1 MKFDPESALH
11 LLLEQA
17 LKNVTLDGY
26 ASFLA
31 TFFVQF
37 MPVASLVVREFD
49 TNHITQLA
57 HYAVNKTVF
66 SPPRVV
72 TIPDA
77 LVYELYLDPEQSGS
91 RYSS

>member
-37 MPVASLVVREFD
+37 MPVASLAVREFR
-49 TNHITQLA
+49 L
-57 HYAVNKTVF
+57 F
-66 SPPRVV
+66 GR
-72 TIPDA
+72 
-77 LVYELYLDPEQSGS
+77 
-91 RYSS
+91 

>member
-26 ASFLA
+26 ASFWA

-37 MPVASLVVREFD
+37 MPVASLVIRDSHYSGRRKDCLINSIVRE
-49 TNHITQLA
+49 
-57 HYAVNKTVF
+57 
-66 SPPRVV
+66 
-72 TIPDA
+72 
-77 LVYELYLDPEQSGS
+77 
-91 RYSS
+91 

>member
-1 MKFDPESALH
+1 MQALH

-37 MPVASLVVREFD
+37 MPVASLAVREFD
-49 TNHITQLA
+49 AEKVAARILRDMHVPA
-57 HYAVNKTVF
+57 GA
-66 SPPRVV
+66 
-72 TIPDA
+72 
-77 LVYELYLDPEQSGS
+77 
-91 RYSS
+91 

>member
-37 MPVASLVVREFD
+37 MSSRWSSGNSIP
-49 TNHITQLA
+49 TITLA

-66 SPPRVV
+66 FSS
-72 TIPDA
+72 
-77 LVYELYLDPEQSGS
+77 QSS
-91 RYSS
+91 DYP